1 MIKQLLNSVLA
12 NNLEGRRNSQTI
24 SYVNKAFHKNC
35 PQEISE
41 MFQISYND
49 NHNLRS
55 NDLTLRL
62 ANPKTNAMKKS
73 FSYAAANIWNS
84 QSISERKKVISSIN

>member
-1 MIKQLLNSVLA
+1 
-12 NNLEGRRNSQTI
+12 
-24 SYVNKAFHKNC
+24 
-35 PQEISE
+35 

-55 NDLTLRL
+55 NDLMLRL